1 MQNNNNNT
9 MEQSEETMDQIKTR
23 VIGIDIRLDRTT
35 YGVVDIRGEIV
46 AQDHFDTSEYADVN
60 EYVAVLAEKLLVM
73 MEENGFETIR
83 SIGISAPSASS
94 VTGCIE
100 NAANLPW
107 KGVIPL
113 ANMLR
118 DRVGMAVAVAND
130 AYITALGEKAY
141 GSAHGM
147 KDFVVVSM
155 SHGGLGSCFYS
166 NGMPH
171 LGAKG
176 FAGEVGHTCVEID
189 GRQCGCG
196 NKGCLETY
204 CTESGLKRTIEEL
217 LAERKEPSLLN
228 ELKDMEIA
236 QIARCCDKGDEVA
249 IEALR
254 QTGEM
259 LGLGLANYASVLN
272 PEAIILTGD
281 LTAAGK
287 WLMKPMK
294 KSFNEHVFPN
304 IRNDTRLLVS
314 ILKEGERDVLG
325 ASALAWDVK
334 EYSLFK

>member
-1 MQNNNNNT
+1 
-9 MEQSEETMDQIKTR
+9 MEENEETIDQIKTR
-23 VIGIDIRLDRTT
+23 VMGIDIRLDRTT
-35 YGVVDIRGEIV
+35 FGIVDIRGEIV
-46 AQDHFDTSEYADVN
+46 AQDYLDTTEYPDVN
-60 EYVAVLAEKLLVM
+60 DYVTALAGKLLM
-73 MEENGFETIR
+73 LMEENGGYESIR

-100 NAANLPW
+100 HAANLPW

-113 ANMLR
+113 AAMLR
-118 DRVGMAVAVAND
+118 DRVGMAVALAND
-130 AYITALGEKAY
+130 AHITALGEKAY

-147 KDFVVVSM
+147 KNFVVVSL

-166 NGMPH
+166 NGLPH
-171 LGAKG
+171 LGTQG
-176 FAGEVGHTCVEID
+176 FAGELGHTCVVQG

-204 CTESGLKRTIEEL
+204 CGEKGLQRTIDEL
-217 LAERKEPSLLN
+217 IAESKEPTMLSDLT
-228 ELKDMEIA
+228 KRDIISIA
-236 QIARCCDKGDEVA
+236 KCCDKGDNLA

-254 QTGEM
+254 RTGEM

-281 LTAAGK
+281 LTLAGK
-287 WLMKPMK
+287 WLLKPMR
-294 KSFNEHVFPN
+294 KSFAEHVFPN
-304 IRNDTRLLVS
+304 IKDETRILVS

>member
-1 MQNNNNNT
+1 MIN
-9 MEQSEETMDQIKTR
+9 METNDETIDKIKTR
-23 VIGIDIRLDRTT
+23 VIGIDIRLDKTT
-35 YGVVDIRGEIV
+35 YGIVDIRGEIV
-46 AQDHFDTSEYADVN
+46 AQDYFDTSLYSDVN
-60 EYVAVLAEKLLVM
+60 EYVSTLADKLLTLS
-73 MEENGFETIR
+73 EENGGYDSIR
-83 SIGISAPSASS
+83 SIGISVPSASS

-113 ANMLR
+113 AAMLR
-118 DRVGMAVAVAND
+118 DRVGMAVALAND
-130 AYITALGEKAY
+130 AHITALGEKAY

-166 NGMPH
+166 NGQPH
-171 LGAKG
+171 LGAQG
-176 FAGEVGHTCVEID
+176 FAGELGHTCIRVN

-204 CTESGLKRTIEEL
+204 CSDKGLITTIQEL
-217 LAERKEPSLLN
+217 LSEGMTTTMPTD
-228 ELKDMEIA
+228 LKHLTIGTLS
-236 QIARCCDKGDEVA
+236 QYCDKGDELA

-254 QTGEM
+254 RTGDL

-272 PEAIILTGD
+272 PEAFILTGD
-281 LTAAGK
+281 LTLAGK
-287 WLMKPMK
+287 WLLKPMK
-294 KSFNEHVFPN
+294 KSFEEHVFPN
-304 IRNDTRLLVS
+304 IKNSTRILVS